1 VTSPHPPTNG
11 ALPATTVDLDTVDR
25 LLGMPAG
32 YPSWRIADR
41 AIRKGILATWLSSAI
56 ARDIEISDGAH
67 A

>member
-1 VTSPHPPTNG
+1 
-11 ALPATTVDLDTVDR
+11 
-25 LLGMPAG
+25 MPAG

-67 A
+67 AYLRRTRRRVAQLYAIGEDVVRYPR